1 MAVKFTYKNTSSE
14 FIDNYFIECISQNDY
29 IYTNERIKS
38 AKNYTYLGGTCPLIY
53 VERDIHSWRIKFFV
67 GR

>member
-29 IYTNERIKS
+29 IYTKERIKM
-38 AKNYTYLGGTCPLIY
+38 TPI
-53 VERDIHSWRIKFFV
+53 
-67 GR
+67 